1 MYDAPSTPGSD
12 ATTPASEFQP
22 SARELRE
29 KGIGMGDGGFPAY
42 DPTQFGSDMPS
53 EMQDIPSFSGP
64 NFEDKSEL
72 QKMAEAQ
79 AHMFDE
85 HGNFCAGTAA
95 FFEAETQKEK
105 EIRQAERDAEYFQ
118 SFGQSS
124 SHSTSQATS
133 SQQPAQA
140 TSSDKSY
147 QALPLGTQPNPHRG
161 PAQSRRQPPGFIPDR
176 PPPSV
181 THLNPAQGSSSSQ
194 QRGSSHPSG
203 MTNGFGLDATSQ
215 QNGFAHP
222 TGQQHF
228 QAAQQTPFASTGASP
243 TPTANGF
250 KHPQR
255 PQPPPAAAANGFA
268 HTQHPAQHPA
278 QQPAQQSYGS
288 AGFPDTAMDGLQRQ
302 PSPGASGDFTSQ
314 LWATDARKPSQ
325 DWSWIQ
331 QQQQRKVAQRAAAAQ
346 NPAQQNF
353 AQHPAQQNFAQ
364 QGYAQQPA
372 AQQAAAHQP
381 ALQQQQQPLAFMQS
395 LGSPMHYGPEPK
407 QAFNILEP
415 LQAFSV
421 NENVDP
427 AEALARKAQEKE
439 QHSEDPAEWDDFI
452 LSALSGD

>member
-29 KGIGMGDGGFPAY
+29 KGIGVGDGGFPAY
-42 DPTQFGSDMPS
+42 DPTQFGSDVPS
-53 EMQDIPSFSGP
+53 EMQDMPSFSGP
-64 NFEDKSEL
+64 NFAEKSEL

-124 SHSTSQATS
+124 SHGTSQATS
-133 SQQPAQA
+133 SQRPAQA
-140 TSSDKSY
+140 TSSDQSY

-176 PPPSV
+176 PPPAV
-181 THLNPAQGSSSSQ
+181 THFNPAQGSSSSQ

-222 TGQQHF
+222 TSEQQF
-228 QAAQQTPFASTGASP
+228 QAAQQTPFASTAATP

-250 KHPQR
+250 GHPQPQAPPQR
-255 PQPPPAAAANGFA
+255 PQAPHAAAVNGFT
-268 HTQHPAQHPA
+268 HTQHPAQH
-278 QQPAQQSYGS
+278 PAQQSYGS

-314 LWATDARKPSQ
+314 LWATDARKPSD

-331 QQQQRKVAQRAAAAQ
+331 QQQQRKSAQRAAA
-346 NPAQQNF
+346 AQQNF

-372 AQQAAAHQP
+372 AQQAAPPQP
-381 ALQQQQQPLAFMQS
+381 ALQQQPLAFMQS
-395 LGSPMHYGPEPK
+395 SAGPVHNAPELK

-427 AEALARKAQEKE
+427 AEALAKKAQEKE
-439 QHSEDPAEWDDFI
+439 EHSEDPAEWDDFI
-452 LSALSGD
+452 LSALSGN